1 MEQISKNPESKLE
14 GGENPKNFSE
24 DEVKKLRDLA
34 DKTWEVMTWDLAKFC
49 GTSEEVDMVHKAQDS
64 MAEVM
69 AMLDMPLDRFGNWN
83 KKEPKPITSKSF
95 SPDDMKKLRSDLEA
109 IEEALEWDISASD
122 EEELTMIRDA
132 RESLKA
138 LKDIL

>member
-1 MEQISKNPESKLE
+1 EEKLE
-14 GGENPKNFSE
+14 GGEKPKNFSE
-24 DEVKKLRDLA
+24 DEVKNMRDLA
-34 DKTWEVMTWDLAKFC
+34 NKTWEVMTWDLAKFC
-49 GTSEEVDMVHKAQDS
+49 GTSEEVDMVHKAQDA

-83 KKEPKPITSKSF
+83 KKEPKPITPKTF
-95 SPDDMKKLRSDLEA
+95 EPDDMKKLREDLEA
-109 IEEALEWDISASD
+109 IEEVIEWDISASD

-138 LKDIL
+138 LKTLL